1 MRSSTWIAIGA
12 ASGFL
17 SVALGA
23 FGAHGLAKILDEHSL
38 SVFRTGAQYQMYH
51 ALGLILWGLWLA
63 QKGTSHS
70 FVGWAFLAG
79 TFLFCGSLYALAL
92 TQTKWLG
99 AVAPLGGLSFMAG
112 WVGFCLAALKSQST
126 GL

>member
-1 MRSSTWIAIGA
+1 MKANTWIALGA

-38 SVFRTGAQYQMYH
+38 SVFRTGAQYQLYH

-63 QKGTSHS
+63 QKGAGNS
-70 FVGWAFLAG
+70 FVGWAFVSG
-79 TFLFCGSLYALAL
+79 TVLFCGSLYVLAL
-92 TQTKWLG
+92 TGVKWLG
-99 AVAPLGGLSFMAG
+99 AVAPIGGLSFMVG
-112 WVGFCLAALKSQST
+112 WIGFCLVARKT
-126 GL
+126 